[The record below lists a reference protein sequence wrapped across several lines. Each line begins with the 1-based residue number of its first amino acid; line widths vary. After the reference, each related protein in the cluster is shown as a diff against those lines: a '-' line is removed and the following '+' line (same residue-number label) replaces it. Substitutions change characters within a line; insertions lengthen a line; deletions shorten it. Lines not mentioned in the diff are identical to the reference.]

1 MKKFRF
7 ILALVLV
14 LTMVLSTPLMALAK
28 SWDVT
33 DSAGVENAF
42 ATDTDDEVIIN
53 MQNDIVMEN
62 SVVANEGQNY
72 TINGNGNTIADVM
85 IGGEGSVE
93 INADVTSEVNSAA
106 MEVYD
111 AASVTV
117 NGDVTGKSGNPD
129 DVDYSDPMA
138 YSDGD
143 AGVYAYDQAEITI
156 NGDVSGGNG
165 YGTYGYA
172 GDGVY
177 AEDEAK
183 VTVNGNVTGGSV
195 TADPEVEAYYNE
207 EYDYYSNAYAGD
219 GVEAEDEA
227 TVIVTG
233 DVTGGST
240 NGDMGNGGYGVYA
253 DGGSHYDEYGEFVSE
268 IPSVT
273 VGGDV
278 TGGNATNGTAGDGV
292 FAADLA
298 KVEVDG
304 SVTGGDATSGLAG
317 AGIYTTNDSIIT
329 VGGDVTGGT
338 ATDDGESGNGIYADC
353 NGYYWEGNEEG
364 IEQGSVTVKGT
375 VSGGE
380 GAASIFFPV
389 YEEDVEYIQDVM
401 EEVENLDFEANLEAA
416 LEKDPADYTEDDED
430 LMYLE
435 MALDIMMRNGDLTP
449 EEVNAF
455 FEGTSSLESV
465 EEIVAF
471 AQEFIKEQMTGE
483 MDPMKL
489 ALSNTGYTYSNIT
502 VGAVSKENGP
512 AYGSNAGEKYAQAVA
527 DIYVEEVGIA
537 TPNTGDSFN
546 PMLVL
551 AVALVSLM
559 GTAAL
564 VFKKKAA

>member
-93 INADVTSEVNSAA
+93 INADVTSEVNWAA
-106 MEVYD
+106 MGVYD

-195 TADPEVEAYYNE
+195 TADPEVEPYYNE
-207 EYDYYSNAYAGD
+207 EYDYYNNAHAGD
-219 GVEAEDEA
+219 GVEVNGEA

-292 FAADLA
+292 IADDLA

-338 ATDDGESGNGIYADC
+338 ATDGGESGNGIYADC

-380 GAASIFFPV
+380 GAASIYFNAPESLAELV
-389 YEEDVEYIQDVM
+389 KEMED
-401 EEVENLDFEANLEAA
+401 LDLDAI
-416 LEKDPADYTEDDED
+416 LEKDPEELTEDD
-430 LMYLE
+430 YVALE
-435 MALDIMMRNGDLTP
+435 LALMALISNGDLTEEELEAYGEEADNINSFEEYIAFTQKVINAEKTQEIDLMDGFGEIGP
-449 EEVNAF
+449 EY
-455 FEGTSSLESV
+455 SL
-465 EEIVAF
+465 
-471 AQEFIKEQMTGE
+471 
-483 MDPMKL
+483 
-489 ALSNTGYTYSNIT
+489 IT
-502 VGAVSKENGP
+502 VGSVSKENGP

-537 TPNTGDSFN
+537 TPNTGDGFN

>member
-93 INADVTSEVNSAA
+93 INADVTSEVNSVA

-129 DVDYSDPMA
+129 DVDYSDPRA

-143 AGVYAYDQAEITI
+143 AGVYAYDQAEITV
-156 NGDVSGGNG
+156 NGDVTGGNG

-183 VTVNGNVTGGSV
+183 VTVNGNVTGGS
-195 TADPEVEAYYNE
+195 
-207 EYDYYSNAYAGD
+207 
-219 GVEAEDEA
+219 
-227 TVIVTG
+227 
-233 DVTGGST
+233 T

-253 DGGSHYDEYGEFVSE
+253 DGASDYDGYGEFVSV

-292 FAADLA
+292 FADDLA

-304 SVTGGDATSGLAG
+304 SVTGGDATSGQAG

-338 ATDDGESGNGIYADC
+338 ATDDGESGNGIYADF

-435 MALDIMMRNGDLTP
+435 MALEIMMRNGDLTP

>member
-177 AEDEAK
+177 AGDEAK
-183 VTVNGNVTGGSV
+183 VTVNGNVTGGS
-195 TADPEVEAYYNE
+195 
-207 EYDYYSNAYAGD
+207 
-219 GVEAEDEA
+219 
-227 TVIVTG
+227 
-233 DVTGGST
+233 T
-240 NGDMGNGGYGVYA
+240 NSDMGNGGYGVYA
-253 DGGSHYDEYGEFVSE
+253 DGDSYYDEYGEFVSV

-292 FAADLA
+292 IADDLA

-338 ATDDGESGNGIYADC
+338 ATDDGESGNGIYADF

-364 IEQGSVTVKGT
+364 IEQGTVTVKGT

-380 GAASIFFPV
+380 GAASIYFNAPESLAELV
-389 YEEDVEYIQDVM
+389 KEMED
-401 EEVENLDFEANLEAA
+401 LDLDAI
-416 LEKDPADYTEDDED
+416 LEKDPEELTDDDYVA
-430 LMYLE
+430 LE
-435 MALDIMMRNGDLTP
+435 LALMALISNGDLT
-449 EEVNAF
+449 EEELEAYGEEAGNINSIEEYMAFTQKVINAEKTQEIDLMDAF
-455 FEGTSSLESV
+455 GEIGLEYSL
-465 EEIVAF
+465 
-471 AQEFIKEQMTGE
+471 
-483 MDPMKL
+483 
-489 ALSNTGYTYSNIT
+489 IT
-502 VGAVSKENGP
+502 VGSVSKENGP
-512 AYGSNAGEKYAQAVA
+512 AYGSNAGEQFAQKMGEKNV
-527 DIYVEEVGIA
+527 VETNVE